1 VEEQPDAEIP
11 SGESPATESHDSTR
25 LIERIFRNR
34 FAHVRAI
41 WRLLTY
47 SIAAY
52 LIGIGINAMLGLIVP
67 DSMEAEGSRSRI
79 LLIMVTINLGLLLGG
94 LVVLRWVD
102 RRPTALLG
110 LDFSRGWLR
119 ESVIGLAAGLA
130 ATGFL
135 VLILVVTASVTLA
148 PAEDLPAS
156 LGALPFY
163 FCLFTLAAAAEEFVF
178 RGYPLQAVAE
188 GSRRWI
194 AGVLLSLPFTF
205 GHASNPDV
213 TLIGVANIFL
223 ASLVLVILYFQ
234 TRRLWLPITFHL
246 SWNLTQSWLWGFDV
260 SGIKIENQLFEMT
273 STGSDL
279 VTGGEFGLEGSILST
294 LFFAALMVW
303 FLVRP
308 ILHPT
313 AEVAALWAQYPAGF
327 GLEPAQP
334 PDAGCSMPDTR
345 SAHPPDF
352 HAESG
357 PCEEEK
363 SSIEDRESSI

>member
-1 VEEQPDAEIP
+1 VEQQQDAEIP
-11 SGESPATESHDSTR
+11 SGEPPAPESPVLPS
-25 LIERIFRNR
+25 LFGRIFRNR
-34 FAHVRAI
+34 FGYERAG

-47 SIAAY
+47 VIAAA
-52 LIGIGINAMLGLIVP
+52 LIGTGIDKMLELVLPGTADSDVNRWEGVLILAV
-67 DSMEAEGSRSRI
+67 
-79 LLIMVTINLGLLLGG
+79 INSGLLLGG

-148 PAEDLPAS
+148 PAADLPAS
-156 LGALPFY
+156 LGAVPFY

-178 RGYPLQAVAE
+178 RGYPLQVLAE

-194 AGVLLSLPFTF
+194 AGVLLSLPFTI
-205 GHASNPDV
+205 GHAYNPDV
-213 TLIGVANIFL
+213 TMIGVANIFL

-260 SGIKIENQLFEMT
+260 SGIKIEGQLFEMT
-273 STGSDL
+273 AAGPDL
-279 VTGGEFGLEGSILST
+279 VTGGEFGLEGSLLST
-294 LFFAALMVW
+294 LLFAALMVW
-303 FLVRP
+303 LLARP
-308 ILHPT
+308 ILRPT
-313 AEVAALWAQYPAGF
+313 DEIAALWAQYPKGF

-334 PDAGCSMPDTR
+334 PDAGCSMLDTR
-345 SAHPPDF
+345 STHPPDF
-352 HAESG
+352 DAESG